1 MKFLFFFIFIFVK
14 LLLFIVVLLF
24 CVAFFTLFERKVLA
38 SIQRRVGPNMVGFLG
53 LLQPFADGAKL
64 VIKELVLPAS
74 STRFTFLLAP
84 ILIFT
89 FSFMFSL
96 AIPFGPNKVFVD
108 FNLGILY
115 IFAISS
121 LNVYSIILAGWSS
134 NSQYALF
141 GAMRS
146 AAQLISYEVSIGV
159 ILFVIVFATQSMNLS
174 GIVQFQ
180 KDSWFVLP
188 FFTTFII
195 FYVSALAETNR
206 PPFDL
211 PEAEAELVAGYNVE
225 YSASS
230 FALFFIAEYANIILM
245 SFLISI
251 LFFGGWYL
259 SFFDYLMSSSL
270 FLYIKTLF
278 IMYTFV
284 WVRSSVPR
292 YRYDQLI
299 RIGWKVFLPISLSLV
314 FFHVGLLQVFEIF
327 VCLLIYLFL
336 ISDNLS
342 LLFTAFIQHPP
353 ICHTGGIME
362 FILLSR

>member
-1 MKFLFFFIFIFVK
+1 MFKLVLYFSLLFVK
-14 LLLFIVVLLF
+14 LLVFIVVLLF
-24 CVAFFTLFERKVLA
+24 CVAFFTLFERKILG
-38 SIQRRVGPNMVGFLG
+38 SIQRRVGPNMVGFMG

-64 VIKELVLPAS
+64 VVKELVLPAS

-84 ILIFT
+84 ALIFT
-89 FSFMFSL
+89 FAFLFAL
-96 AIPFGPNKVFVD
+96 AIPFGPNRVFID

-115 IFAISS
+115 VFAISS

-146 AAQLISYEVSIGV
+146 AAQLISYEVSIGL
-159 ILFVIVFATQSMNLS
+159 ILFVIVFTSQTINLS
-174 GIVQFQ
+174 AIVHFQ
-180 KDSWFVLP
+180 ESIWFFIP
-188 FFTTFII
+188 FFPTFIM
-195 FYVSALAETNR
+195 FFVSALAETNR

-225 YSASS
+225 YSAST

-251 LFFGGWYL
+251 LFFGGWYFTFFGL
-259 SFFDYLMSSSL
+259 SFSSAII
-270 FLYIKTLF
+270 LYAKTLF
-278 IMYTFV
+278 FMFAFV

-314 FFHVGLLQVFEIF
+314 FFHVGLFQL
-327 VCLLIYLFL
+327 
-336 ISDNLS
+336 
-342 LLFTAFIQHPP
+342 
-353 ICHTGGIME
+353 ME
-362 FILLSR
+362 TYVY